1 MSDLF
6 TGFTL
11 FNRRISSILQAIP
24 LHIVISREHCRRQ
37 IDFLSSHLT
46 FHEHQ
51 VISIN
56 ISDIIRDDSYII
68 RLLFN
73 RHNFPNLKSCKLL
86 SIDSMTK
93 FGDIIKQIENL
104 SNYRCIPSN
113 LTSLNIR
120 IAGSP
125 SNVSIHSVI
134 RVFRLCHQI
143 KYLCIVLY
151 NEKRF
156 KNDNT
161 KYISNYLSSV
171 IENDLLILSQ
181 LTYFELL
188 IGSFQLLVQKSSW
201 SFTNEYLNGYVWQ
214 QMFELYLQYLSKF
227 EFHMTVTKRIPK
239 LDLDFVIKSF
249 NYFVQKYSNW
259 DMIIDRWIYGRRLR
273 EHLKLYIENEKC
285 NITWSSSLFQNV
297 TYLLVEGPII
307 KSSWLNYL
315 YNIVNFR
322 QTIDEENNAQ
332 EYVTYI
338 SHFVNLEN
346 VTKLEFRST
355 YSIEKYF

>member
-1 MSDLF
+1 MSIHTQLEDLSNEIFFEIFDYLHMFDIF
-6 TGFTL
+6 TGFSL
-11 FNRRISSILQAIP
+11 LNRRISSILQSIP
-24 LHIVISREHCRRQ
+24 LHIVITNEYYRRH

-93 FGDIIKQIENL
+93 LGDIIKQIESFNRLVILEIFQPDHQDLNENNNDELTQIILTHKSSFLRSVDLQYPYHYLDL

-125 SNVSIHSVI
+125 SNVSVHSVI

-171 IENDLLILSQ
+171 IENDLPILS
-181 LTYFELL
+181 
-188 IGSFQLLVQKSSW
+188 
-201 SFTNEYLNGYVWQ
+201 
-214 QMFELYLQYLSKF
+214 
-227 EFHMTVTKRIPK
+227 
-239 LDLDFVIKSF
+239 
-249 NYFVQKYSNW
+249 
-259 DMIIDRWIYGRRLR
+259 
-273 EHLKLYIENEKC
+273 
-285 NITWSSSLFQNV
+285 
-297 TYLLVEGPII
+297 
-307 KSSWLNYL
+307 
-315 YNIVNFR
+315 
-322 QTIDEENNAQ
+322 
-332 EYVTYI
+332 
-338 SHFVNLEN
+338 
-346 VTKLEFRST
+346 
-355 YSIEKYF
+355 

>member
-1 MSDLF
+1 M
-6 TGFTL
+6 
-11 FNRRISSILQAIP
+11 
-24 LHIVISREHCRRQ
+24 
-37 IDFLSSHLT
+37 
-46 FHEHQ
+46 
-51 VISIN
+51 
-56 ISDIIRDDSYII
+56 
-68 RLLFN
+68 
-73 RHNFPNLKSCKLL
+73 PNLKH
-86 SIDSMTK
+86 
-93 FGDIIKQIENL
+93 F
-104 SNYRCIPSN
+104 Y
-113 LTSLNIR
+113 
-120 IAGSP
+120 
-125 SNVSIHSVI
+125 
-134 RVFRLCHQI
+134 
-143 KYLCIVLY
+143 
-151 NEKRF
+151 
-156 KNDNT
+156 
-161 KYISNYLSSV
+161 
-171 IENDLLILSQ
+171 
-181 LTYFELL
+181 
-188 IGSFQLLVQKSSW
+188 FQLLVQKSSW

-273 EHLKLYIENEKC
+273 DEIVILQTLNYTKAKLTGNINIPFITCRTFEIRSTRNTTNEHYYFYSNTEHLKLYIENEKC

-346 VTKLEFRST
+346 VTKLKFRST
-355 YSIEKYF
+355 YSIDQWKNILFIFKACPNVIILIISTPLLLLSKLIDNSSLISIFKQIKMIKSVTERVFYFAAIFS